1 MKKILFH
8 LSGWFVTFFLLL
20 CFPTMSHA
28 MTDGKT
34 TTTETTPE
42 CKPDP
47 DFHIYICFGQSNMEG
62 NAPIESEDKIDVSP
76 RFKMMAVCDGTYS
89 GEQRYAG
96 NWYTAVPPL
105 CRQNTGL
112 TPADYF
118 GRVLTDSMPENIK
131 IGVVIVALGGA
142 SIDAFDKTNYQAY
155 YNGSANWLKG
165 VMDCYG
171 GNPYAKLIEMANKAQ
186 KAGVIKG
193 ILLHQGETNNG
204 QTDWPDKVKKIYD
217 DMMADLGLNQD
228 SVPLLVGEMRYQNQ
242 GGICW
247 EMNSIIDNLPHTI
260 KNCYVVSADGCQGN
274 MVDGFHFST
283 VGARELGKRYG
294 KQMYS
299 ILKAKNSCTGVEELV
314 NACKTI
320 DKIEDEHNQK

>member
-1 MKKILFH
+1 MKNILFH

-47 DFHIYICFGQSNMEG
+47 NFHIYICFGQSNMEG
-62 NAPIESEDKIDVSP
+62 NAQIESEDKIDISP

-320 DKIEDEHNQK
+320 DKIEDEHKQK